1 MSGKIAKIK
10 LGNTIF
16 SVSDNRLDKYEN
28 GFSAASAGTIPSK
41 KADGTIE

>member
-16 SVSDNRLDKYEN
+16 SVSDSRLDKYEN
-28 GFSAASAGTIPSK
+28 GFSSASAGTVPSK

>member
-16 SVSDNRLDKYEN
+16 SVNDNRLDKYEN
-28 GFSAASAGTIPSK
+28 GFFAASAGAMPSK

>member
-28 GFSAASAGTIPSK
+28 GFSSASVGAMPSK